1 MLLTLT
7 STAPSATDLGYLLH
21 KHPERVQTFQQSFGN
36 AIVYYPEASDERC
49 TVALQVDVDSIALV
63 RRRGQRGEPGSLAQ
77 YVNDRPYAAGSML
90 SVAIGRVFGTAL
102 AGRCDARPDLADTPL
117 PLTVQIPA
125 VAARGRHDDARGA
138 ALVRRVFEPLGWH
151 VDAADAPLAEGF
163 DWGRSPYLDVTLSGS
178 HRVADA
184 LSHLYV
190 LLPVLDDAKHYWI
203 SSDEVDK
210 LVRRGEGW
218 LAAHPERGFITQ
230 RYLGARRTFIEDATA
245 RLNELDDQ
253 VPEDVPAEATGEATD
268 GAADAP
274 ETPPSPLRVHRL
286 DAVLHALRDVGA
298 RSVADVGCGEG
309 FYLRALLA
317 DPTFTRILGVD
328 VSARELE
335 KAERRL
341 HLDRKSDQQ
350 RSRLTLRQSSVT
362 YRDDA
367 LSGFDALLLVEVI
380 EHLEPDR
387 LPSLAANVFGAAR
400 PRHVIVTTPNAEH
413 NARYELAPG
422 EFRHPDHRFEWTRA
436 EFEEW
441 GRRVAAEHGYAVE
454 FRPVGEPDPA
464 FGPPTQLALF
474 SSLDTSPADSSAVVA
489 QGDAGDTRDPAN
501 AGDTRD
507 PVNAGDI
514 RDPEQEGGR

>member
-7 STAPSATDLGYLLH
+7 STAPHATDLGYLLH
-21 KHPERVQTFQQSFGN
+21 KHPDRVQSFQQSFGT
-36 AIVYYPEASDERC
+36 AVVYYPAASEERC
-49 TVALQVDVDSIALV
+49 TVALQVDVDPIALV
-63 RRRGQRGEPGSLAQ
+63 RRRGSRGEQGSLAQ

-90 SVAIGRVFGTAL
+90 SVTIGRVFGTAL
-102 AGRCDARPDLADTPL
+102 AGRCDARPDLPDTPL
-117 PLTVQIPA
+117 PLTVRIPA
-125 VAARGRHDDARGA
+125 VAARGRHEDARGA
-138 ALVRRVFEPLGWH
+138 ALVGRLFEPLGWS
-151 VDAADAPLAEGF
+151 VTAAETPLAEGF
-163 DWGRSPYLDVTLSGS
+163 DWGRSPYLDVTLTATLPL
-178 HRVADA
+178 ADA

-230 RYLGARRTFIEDATA
+230 RYLGSRRRLIEDATA
-245 RLNELDDQ
+245 RLNELDGEL
-253 VPEDVPAEATGEATD
+253 PEDAPVEADGDPEAAQPA
-268 GAADAP
+268 
-274 ETPPSPLRVHRL
+274 SPLRIQRL
-286 DAVLHALRDVGA
+286 EAVLQALRDVGA
-298 RSVADVGCGEG
+298 HSVADVGCGEG

-317 DPTFTRILGVD
+317 DPSFTRILGVD

-350 RSRLTLRQSSVT
+350 RARLTLRQSSVT

-387 LPSLAANVFGAAR
+387 LPSLEATVFGAAK
-400 PRHVIVTTPNAEH
+400 PRHVIVSTPNAEH

-422 EFRHPDHRFEWTRA
+422 EFRHPDHRFEWTRS
-436 EFEEW
+436 EFEQW
-441 GRRVAAEHGYAVE
+441 ARRVADAHGYAVG
-454 FRPVGEPDPA
+454 FRSVGEPDPEL
-464 FGPPTQLALF
+464 GPPTQLALF
-474 SSLDTSPADSSAVVA
+474 SSLDTSPAEASSVVA
-489 QGDAGDTRDPAN
+489 RRN

-507 PVNAGDI
+507 TEPAVAHLNTGDT
-514 RDPEQEGGR
+514 RNSEKEDAR